1 MAHIQIKKEIQN
13 LVLPKM
19 ARKMGKQK
27 IINRKIFNRIYVAA
41 YFFIAD
47 RTTNEML
54 NKNNEPHRVGLLH
67 AMVAP

>member
-1 MAHIQIKKEIQN
+1 
-13 LVLPKM
+13 M

-27 IINRKIFNRIYVAA
+27 TINRKIFNRRYVAA

-47 RTTNEML
+47 RTTSEML
-54 NKNNEPHRVGLLH
+54 NKNNKPHRAGLLH

>member
-1 MAHIQIKKEIQN
+1 
-13 LVLPKM
+13 M